1 MTHTFFGRSLLF
13 LILSSILKNTKKS
26 VHGKFNYFSF
36 TIHIVSNRYM
46 DTGVHE
52 LQVAFLRLILPDSMT
67 QIAKSHQMGL
77 YMQIVMNQVRIA
89 LSDWK
94 S

>member
-1 MTHTFFGRSLLF
+1 
-13 LILSSILKNTKKS
+13 
-26 VHGKFNYFSF
+26 
-36 TIHIVSNRYM
+36 M

-67 QIAKSHQMGL
+67 QIAKSHQIGL
-77 YMQIVMNQVRIA
+77 YMQIVMNQVRIT